1 MRSAL
6 FGWFRDSRTRPPR
19 GDNLS
24 TGWATAFPLKP
35 ASDAVTAICTAWD
48 FYACKPRAH
57 FNRKT
62 HEPQLTKQL
71 CCYISRVTAPQLGL
85 LGTWAAEA
93 VIGDLDL
100 SSGAITEE
108 RRTDIM
114 YGWNNDA
121 AKQKMQLVFEFKRLR
136 ATKSDRDHYLG
147 ERGLQ
152 RFVQGIYSHGE
163 ERAFMVGVLLAAPN
177 KILPPL
183 KSEFTNPVRATALEL
198 IHSNPST
205 PLIQPATFVQ
215 ADFDSLHKRLP
226 PRGPAKGQI
235 QISHMFLEFAYP

>member
-1 MRSAL
+1 M
-6 FGWFRDSRTRPPR
+6 
-19 GDNLS
+19 S
-24 TGWATAFPLKP
+24 TGWTSAFPLKP
-35 ASDAVTAICTAWD
+35 ADEAVKAVCVAWN
-48 FYACKPRAH
+48 FYASKHRAH
-57 FNRKT
+57 FNRNT

-114 YGWNNDA
+114 YGWNDDTA
-121 AKQKMQLVFEFKRLR
+121 RQKMQLVFEFKRLR

-152 RFVQGIYSHGE
+152 RFVTGIYSHGE
-163 ERAFMVGVLLAAPN
+163 ERAFMVGVLLAAPS
-177 KILPPL
+177 KVIPPL
-183 KSEFTNPVRATALEL
+183 KAEFAKLLRASALDL
-198 IHSNPST
+198 ISSNPDT
-205 PLIQPATFVQ
+205 PLIQPSTFVQ

-226 PRGPAKGQI
+226 PQGPAKGRI
-235 QISHMFLEFAYP
+235 QVSHMFLEFAYP